1 MVECVFESV
10 PTVGQRQGAF
20 TVPCSATPFLTVP
33 STIPVTL
40 RYALPSD
47 MVDIEVDFF
56 NASLDEDLT
65 EMAKG
70 IIPDFFD
77 LEVAVAREE
86 AHGHNLGIIN
96 PVECGIRNFSIGPR
110 VRLLDKYFKCGEL
123 LCWLVTKCPLYTWGP
138 HEVLD
143 HATLCHYGGESAHE
157 LTWEG
162 MPRWRE
168 EFNVE
173 GYWTRHSLPDMPP
186 NLSRIVQECINA
198 IMQAEED
205 KRHRR
210 GYASN
215 NLQGADCMTHPFP
228 IAMAS
233 WENMVPYQDRR
244 TKRQTGRDFGPER
257 GDDYSWIALDD
268 IGLMCAETGEMP
280 TCINPQH
287 SVEQLQQ
294 ILTNTKPFIK
304 LFKYLSHVTDTY
316 YFSGPI

>member
-40 RYALPSD
+40 RYELPSD
-47 MVDIEVDFF
+47 MVDINVDFF
-56 NASLDEDLT
+56 HASTDDDLT
-65 EMAKG
+65 EMARG
-70 IIPDFFD
+70 IVPDFFNI
-77 LEVAVAREE
+77 EIAVAKDE
-86 AHGHNLGIIN
+86 HFGHNLGIIN
-96 PVECGIRNFSIGPR
+96 PYECGVRNFSIGPR
-110 VRLLDKYFKCGEL
+110 VRLLEKYFGCGEL
-123 LCWLVTKCPLYTWGP
+123 LCWLVTKCPIYIWGP

-143 HATLCHYGGESAHE
+143 FATNTHFGCEGAHE
-157 LTWEG
+157 LKWEG
-162 MPRWRE
+162 LPRWRE

-198 IMQAEED
+198 IMQEEED
-205 KRHRR
+205 KRERR
-210 GYASN
+210 GYAN
-215 NLQGADCMTHPFP
+215 NPLGGADCMTHPFP
-228 IAMAS
+228 IGLVS
-233 WENMVPYQDRR
+233 WENMIPYQDKR

-257 GDDYSWIALDD
+257 GNDYSWMAIDDMALA
-268 IGLMCAETGEMP
+268 CAETGEIP

-287 SVEQLQQ
+287 SVEQLRR

-304 LFKYLSHVTDTY
+304 LYKYLSHDSENL
-316 YFSGPI
+316 YFSSSF